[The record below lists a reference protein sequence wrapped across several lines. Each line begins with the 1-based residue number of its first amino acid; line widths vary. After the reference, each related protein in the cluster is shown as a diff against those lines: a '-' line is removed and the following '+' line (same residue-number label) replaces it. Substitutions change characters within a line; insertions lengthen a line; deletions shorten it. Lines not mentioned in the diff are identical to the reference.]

1 MARRRKGHQAH
12 ANHERWVISYADFI
26 TLLFAFFVVM
36 FATANADKGK
46 ARAVAEAVKEALS
59 QSKEAKVVQMVKE
72 AAEEDKAAA
81 AAGGKPEDVK
91 KELAPIQKQLAKQ
104 LHPEIAKGQIELKM
118 EARGLV
124 ISFKQAALF
133 DSGADVVKASA
144 VDSIA
149 KVAQAVVGIPNPVRL
164 EGHTDNQP
172 IHNDRFSTN
181 WELSSA
187 RSIAML
193 QMMTTKFNIPVQRL
207 AVSGYADVAPI
218 ASNETEEGRARN
230 RRVDVVILS
239 SQAALQEA
247 APAVPPKVASPAE
260 TQKAPVKKSGAQH

>member
-1 MARRRKGHQAH
+1 MSRRRKGHQAH

-46 ARAVAEAVKEALS
+46 ARAVSEAVKAALS

-72 AAEEDKAAA
+72 AEEADKAG
-81 AAGGKPEDVK
+81 AGKAEDPT
-91 KELAPIQKQLAKQ
+91 KELAPIAKLLSQQ
-104 LHPEIAKGQIELKM
+104 LHPEIVKGQIELKM
-118 EARGLV
+118 EQRGLV
-124 ISFKQAALF
+124 ISFRQAALF
-133 DSGADVVKASA
+133 DSGADVVKLSA
-144 VDSIA
+144 VGSIS
-149 KVAQAVVGIPNPVRL
+149 KVAQAVLGIPNQVRL

-172 IHNDRFSTN
+172 IHNERFNNN

-187 RSIAML
+187 RSIAIL
-193 QMMTTKFNIPVQRL
+193 QLMMTKFQIPVQRM

-218 ASNETEEGRARN
+218 ASNETEAGRVRN

-239 SQAALQEA
+239 SQAAMREA
-247 APAVPPKVASPAE
+247 GAASPS
-260 TQKAPVKKSGAQH
+260 K

>member
-1 MARRRKGHQAH
+1 MARRKVHQAH

-46 ARAVAEAVKEALS
+46 ARAVAEAVKAALS
-59 QSKEAKVVQMVKE
+59 QSKESKVVEMVKE
-72 AAEEDKAAA
+72 ATEGDKT
-81 AAGGKPEDVK
+81 AAGKTDVK
-91 KELAPIQKQLAKQ
+91 KELAPVEKALSQQ

-118 EARGLV
+118 ESRGLV

-133 DSGADVVKASA
+133 DSGADVVKLSA
-144 VDSIA
+144 YDSIA
-149 KVAQAVVGIPNPVRL
+149 KVAKAILGLPNQVRL

-172 IHNDRFSTN
+172 IHNDRFNNN

-193 QMMTTKFNIPVQRL
+193 QLITTKFNVPVQRL
-207 AVSGYADVAPI
+207 AVAGYADVEPV
-218 ASNETEEGRARN
+218 ASNNTDDGRARN

-239 SQAALQEA
+239 SQAATREA
-247 APAVPPKVASPAE
+247 SASAL
-260 TQKAPVKKSGAQH
+260 TGK

>member
-1 MARRRKGHQAH
+1 MSRRRKDHQAH

-46 ARAVAEAVKEALS
+46 ARAVSEAVKAALS
-59 QSKEAKVVQMVKE
+59 ESKESKVAELVKA
-72 AAEEDKAAA
+72 AAEEDKAT
-81 AAGGKPEDVK
+81 AGGKPEDVK
-91 KELAPIQKQLAKQ
+91 KELAPTAKLLSQQ
-104 LHPEIAKGQIELKM
+104 LHPEIAKGLIELKM
-118 EARGLV
+118 ESRGLV

-133 DSGADVVKASA
+133 DSGADVVKPSA
-144 VDSIA
+144 IDSIA
-149 KVAQAVVGIPNPVRL
+149 KVAQAVLGIPNPVRL

-172 IHNDRFSTN
+172 IHNSRFNNN

-193 QMMTTKFNIPVQRL
+193 QLMTSKLNIPVQRL
-207 AVSGYADVAPI
+207 AVSGYADVAPV
-218 ASNETEEGRARN
+218 ASNENEDGRARN

-239 SQAALQEA
+239 SQAAMQEA
-247 APAVPPKVASPAE
+247 PATPPDKETSSPAAR
-260 TQKAPVKKSGAQH
+260 TARTKQASGVH

>member
-1 MARRRKGHQAH
+1 MSRRRKVHQAH
-12 ANHERWVISYADFI
+12 VNHERWVISYADFI

-46 ARAVAEAVKEALS
+46 ARAVSEAVKAALS

-72 AAEEDKAAA
+72 AAEEDKAG
-81 AAGGKPEDVK
+81 AGKTEDVK
-91 KELAPIQKQLAKQ
+91 KELAPVAK
-104 LHPEIAKGQIELKM
+104 LLREELRPEIAKGQIELKM
-118 EARGLV
+118 ESRGLV

-144 VDSIA
+144 LDAIS
-149 KVAQAVVGIPNPVRL
+149 KVAQAVLSVPNQVRL

-172 IHNDRFSTN
+172 IHNDRFNNN

-193 QMMTTKFNIPVQRL
+193 QMMTARFKIPVQRL
-207 AVSGYADVAPI
+207 AVAGYADVEPV
-218 ASNETEEGRARN
+218 ASNETEDGRARN

-239 SQAALQEA
+239 SQAAKREA
-247 APAVPPKVASPAE
+247 S
-260 TQKAPVKKSGAQH
+260 APVTGSK

>member
-46 ARAVAEAVKEALS
+46 ARAVSEAVKAALS
-59 QSKEAKVVQMVKE
+59 QSKDSKVAQMVKE
-72 AAEEDKAAA
+72 AEEADKA
-81 AAGGKPEDVK
+81 GKAPDPT
-91 KELAPIQKQLAKQ
+91 KELAPIAKLLSTQ

-118 EARGLV
+118 ESRGLI
-124 ISFKQAALF
+124 ISFRQAALF
-133 DSGADVVKASA
+133 DSGADIIKPSA
-144 VDSIA
+144 YGSIS
-149 KVAQAVVGIPNPVRL
+149 KVAQAVGGIRNQVRL

-172 IHNDRFSTN
+172 IHNERFNNN

-187 RSIAML
+187 RSIAIL
-193 QMMTTKFNIPVQRL
+193 QMMMTKFQIPVRRM

-218 ASNETEEGRARN
+218 ANNETESGRVRN

-239 SQAALQEA
+239 SQAAMRETA
-247 APAVPPKVASPAE
+247 ASASD
-260 TQKAPVKKSGAQH
+260 K